1 MWLSL
6 DLEGIG
12 FRFRIRNYRQY
23 SAEEILNYENWT
35 RIDLSLQAGEW
46 LNYHVTNDEIMM
58 TNEIEDL
65 RDHLELLLTDGLTE
79 EYRLELLE
87 PDFVFA
93 LHPKEDVRNNPTIVY
108 VRPGHEIVDIDV
120 DMEIAFW
127 HEGLTANRLI
137 LSFDRE
143 EINALWLYLC
153 MISGTIDK
161 QDSSIQ
167 ALSVSGYLS
176 DD

>member
-6 DLEGIG
+6 DLEGIS

-23 SAEEILNYENWT
+23 SAEEIMNYENWT

-65 RDHLELLLTDGLTE
+65 RDHLGRLLTDGLTE

-87 PDFVFA
+87 PDFVFV
-93 LHPKEDVRNNPTIVY
+93 LHPKQDLRNNPEIVY
-108 VRPGHEIVDIDV
+108 IRPGYEIVDIDM

-127 HEGLTANRLI
+127 HEGLTANRLV

-143 EINALWLYLC
+143 EIEKLWLYLRL
-153 MISGTIDK
+153 ITGTIDI
-161 QDSSIQ
+161 QNTAIQ
-167 ALSVSGYLS
+167 ALLEEVIIS
-176 DD
+176 DI